1 MLSFDMYNALTYSYI
16 ILFAANGINSVW
28 STAVNRFNEAGCVK
42 WVPHTSETH
51 FVEVVGNSAR

>member
-1 MLSFDMYNALTYSYI
+1 MYNKLTYSYI